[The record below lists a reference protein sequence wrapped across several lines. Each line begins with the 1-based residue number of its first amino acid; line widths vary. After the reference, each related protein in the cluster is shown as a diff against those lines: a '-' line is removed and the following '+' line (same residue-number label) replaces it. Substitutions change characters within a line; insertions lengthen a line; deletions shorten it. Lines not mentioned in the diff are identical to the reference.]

1 MTAAPALTR
10 FSDFADRASE
20 LIGLPCAT
28 LLVVLALVVGFALA
42 FLLRRL
48 AERLVD
54 RIGQLLP
61 GSEARD
67 SARERQ
73 RARVVVGRLVFWTVV
88 LIFVMSAT
96 ELLGLPVITT
106 WLSGVASYLPRL
118 LAAIVVLVV
127 GIVAGRL
134 SRRAVTKAAAAAH
147 VQYAGRLGRIAQVV
161 IVTGTVL
168 VAIEQLGL
176 EIRFVT
182 TALSIVLGAA
192 LGAAALA
199 FGLGS
204 RSVVENILWGH
215 YVRKLY
221 DVGQVIRIDGIEGR
235 VLKLTPTAV
244 ILHTAEGEV
253 AIPAQEFTRVRS
265 TRLASGG

>member
-1 MTAAPALTR
+1 MTAAPELTH
-10 FSDFADRASE
+10 FADIADRAAQ
-20 LIGLPCAT
+20 LTGLPRAT
-28 LLVVLALVVGFALA
+28 LLAAVALVFGFFLA

-48 AERLVD
+48 CERVA
-54 RIGQLLP
+54 RLLP
-61 GSEARD
+61 GSEARE
-67 SARERQ
+67 SAGEHR

-118 LAAIVVLVV
+118 LAALVVLTV

-134 SRRAVTKAAAAAH
+134 ARHGVAKAAATAH
-147 VQYAGRLGRIAQVV
+147 VQYAARLGRIAQVV
-161 IVTGTVL
+161 IVAATVL
-168 VAIEQLGL
+168 VAIEQLGV

-204 RSVVENILWGH
+204 RGVVENILSGH

-221 DVGQVIRIDGIEGR
+221 AVGHVVRIDGIEGR
-235 VLKLTPTAV
+235 ILELTPTAV
-244 ILHTAEGEV
+244 ILHTSDGEV
-253 AIPAQEFTRVRS
+253 AIPAHEFTRVRS